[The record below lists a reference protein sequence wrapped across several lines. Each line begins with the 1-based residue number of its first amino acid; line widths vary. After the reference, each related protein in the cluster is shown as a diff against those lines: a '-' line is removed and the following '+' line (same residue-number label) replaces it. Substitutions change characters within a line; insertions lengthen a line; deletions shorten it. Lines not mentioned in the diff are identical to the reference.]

1 MALDHDRLRR
11 WLQISVAAFLLSLAT
26 HGNFSGSGDAV
37 HYMMIAHS
45 IAFDR
50 DLDVANDYADPG
62 NLIQGGRLQHEAH
75 ARPGRGG
82 VLRPVHDVG
91 LPLVAA
97 PYFVAAYLAAEHLTD
112 RLPEAFRLRARL
124 DRWIMLR
131 QLVGLGMI
139 LTTCALAGLFFD
151 ASLEITSAPGA
162 SFAGALLFSLSPP
175 ILSHSHV
182 FFTEVPSALLAFW
195 AYRALR
201 SAGGRFAGG
210 LLPGLA
216 TGFLLLVHVRNL
228 GLVIGLALLAWG
240 RLWRER
246 PRAMAFAA
254 GVAAMVAAR
263 TALNFHLWGT
273 FVTTP
278 HAHVAPWPGFA
289 AMAAA
294 IGQRAMGLLLDQK
307 HGLLLY
313 APLYLLAPAGW
324 LVLRRRFPEV
334 ARELL
339 LPTGAYLLF
348 VLLPTVNVH
357 GWRGGWSP
365 AARFLVPIAPFL
377 ALPVVSAL
385 AATASRVVTGAI
397 VVLQGLLDLFFWG
410 HPMLLWN
417 DDTGSAA
424 FLRAL
429 GGDSLAACFPTW
441 DPVSARDLGISILAL
456 AAWAVLTAWLARK

>member
-1 MALDHDRLRR
+1 MTLDHDRLRR

-50 DLDVANDYADPG
+50 DLDVANDYADPD
-62 NLIQGGRLQHEAH
+62 NLIQVHHEAH

-82 VLRPVHDVG
+82 VLRPVHDIG

-97 PYFVAAYLAAEHLTD
+97 PCFAAAYLVAEHLTD
-112 RLPEAFRLRARL
+112 RLPESFRRRARL

-131 QLVGLGMI
+131 QLIGLGMI
-139 LTTCALAGLFFD
+139 LLTCALAGLFFD
-151 ASLEITSAPGA
+151 SSLEITSAPGV
-162 SFAGALLFSLSPP
+162 SFVAALLFSISPP
-175 ILSHSHV
+175 ILSHSNA

-201 SAGGRFAGG
+201 KAGGRLAGG

-216 TGFLLLVHVRNL
+216 AGFLLLVHVRNL
-228 GLVIGLALLAWG
+228 GLVIGLVLLAGW
-240 RLWRER
+240 RLRRER
-246 PRAMAFAA
+246 PRAVTFAV

-263 TALNFHLWGT
+263 TALNLYLWGT
-273 FVTTP
+273 FATTP
-278 HAHVAPWPGFA
+278 HAHGAPWPGFA
-289 AMAAA
+289 ATVSE
-294 IGQRAMGLLLDQK
+294 IGQRALGLLLDQK

-324 LVLRRRFPEV
+324 LMLRRRFPDI
-334 ARELL
+334 AGDLL
-339 LPTGAYLLF
+339 LPTGGYLLL
-348 VLLPTVNVH
+348 VLLPTVNAH

-365 AARFLVPIAPFL
+365 AARFLVPVAPFL
-377 ALPVVSAL
+377 ALAMVLVL
-385 AATASRVVTGAI
+385 AATTHRIVAGAVI
-397 VVLQGLLDLFFWG
+397 VLQGLLDLSFWA

-417 DDTGSAA
+417 DDTGTAA

-429 GGDSLAACFPTW
+429 GGDALAACFPTW
-441 DPVSARDLGISILAL
+441 DPVSARDLGVSVLAL
-456 AAWAVLTAWLARK
+456 AAWAGLTAWLARK